1 MYNTA
6 QNDKPVLQKLAS
18 ILQITACASE
28 SPPPFPHPPG
38 GEAKDGQRPHMEE

>member
-6 QNDKPVLQKLAS
+6 QNDKPVLQKLTS
-18 ILQITACASE
+18 ILQVTACASE
-28 SPPPFPHPPG
+28 SHPFPHPPG